1 MARSIAD
8 RPSDAGRLHHEAAM
22 RVGHNPAKFVE
33 GVARPERITVVMIS
47 YIPFLSGYFAGALD
61 VLKASL
67 RSLRENTAP
76 PFDLLVFDNGSGE
89 ETVTFLQDLRRQG
102 GIQYLMLSDRNVGK
116 AGAWDIVIPAAP
128 GEILAYADSDVYF
141 YPGWLPAGMAILE
154 TFPRVGMVTCRPM
167 RTSPDLTSAT
177 LAWAER
183 DPEARLQPGRWISW
197 ETFREH
203 DLGLGQEEDEIRKRY
218 EATQDLRLEYRGQVA
233 LVGAVHWQFVA
244 HKRVLQQFVP
254 LAIDQPLSGDRK
266 LDELLDRAG
275 YLRLM
280 TAPPLV
286 RHLGNTLPADLAN
299 ELAASTRPPA
309 PRRRARWLD
318 WKPLRS
324 LLLRLHNAIFRWYS
338 GA

>member
-1 MARSIAD
+1 M
-8 RPSDAGRLHHEAAM
+8 RL
-22 RVGHNPAKFVE
+22 GHNPAKFVG
-33 GVARPERITVVMIS
+33 GVTRPERITVVMIS

-67 RSLRENTAP
+67 RSLRENTEP

-141 YPGWLPAGMAILE
+141 YPGWLSAGLAILE

-167 RTSPDLTSAT
+167 RTSPDLSSAS

-183 DPEARLQPGRWISW
+183 DPEARLEAGRWISW

-203 DLGLGQEEDEIRKRY
+203 DLGLGQDEGEVRKRY
-218 EATQDLRLEYRGQVA
+218 EATRDLRVEYRGRVA
-233 LVGAVHWQFVA
+233 LIGAVHWQFVA
-244 HKRVLQQFVP
+244 HKQVLRQFVP
-254 LAIDQPLSGDRK
+254 LAVDQPLSGDRK
-266 LDELLDRAG
+266 LDERLNQGG

-280 TAPPLV
+280 TVQPLV
-286 RHLGNTLPADLAN
+286 RHLGNLLPA
-299 ELAASTRPPA
+299 ELDKEPAASSPA
-309 PRRRARWLD
+309 GAPPRRPRWLD
-318 WKPLRS
+318 WKPIRT
-324 LLLRLHNAIFRWYS
+324 LLLRLHHAIFRWYS

>member
-1 MARSIAD
+1 M
-8 RPSDAGRLHHEAAM
+8 RL
-22 RVGHNPAKFVE
+22 GHNPAKFAE

-67 RSLRENTAP
+67 RSLRENTEP

-141 YPGWLPAGMAILE
+141 YPGWLSAGLAILE

-167 RTSPDLTSAT
+167 RTSPDLSSAT

-183 DPEARLQPGRWISW
+183 DPEALLEAGRWISW

-203 DLGLGQEEDEIRKRY
+203 DLGLGQDEDEVRKRY
-218 EATQDLRLEYRGQVA
+218 ETTQDLRVEYRGQIA
-233 LVGAVHWQFVA
+233 LIGAVHWQFVA
-244 HKRVLQQFVP
+244 HKQVLKQFVP
-254 LAIDQPLSGDRK
+254 LAVDQPLSGDRK
-266 LDELLDRAG
+266 LDECLNQGG

-280 TAPPLV
+280 TVQPLV
-286 RHLGNTLPADLAN
+286 RHLGNVLPVELGK
-299 ELAASTRPPA
+299 ELAATTLRPPR
-309 PRRRARWLD
+309 PRARWLD
-318 WKPLRS
+318 WKPVRS
-324 LLLRLHNAIFRWYS
+324 LLLRLHHAIFRWYS